1 VRAWGIVVAGGRGT
15 RFGRPKQLE
24 ELGGRSLIDWAID
37 AVRPV
42 CDGVVVVLDATL
54 MEGAKVDAD
63 AVVAGGD
70 TRAASVRAGLDAV
83 PGDPEAILVHD
94 AVRPLATADLAA
106 RVLAA
111 VVAGADGA
119 VPSVPV
125 VDTLKR
131 VDGTRVTA
139 TVDRSELVA
148 VQTPQAFR
156 TEVLRRA
163 HAAGGDAT
171 DDAGLV
177 EAAGGTVVVVDG
189 ERDNLKITWLED
201 LAVAEALVA
210 ARQRR

>member
-1 VRAWGIVVAGGRGT
+1 MRAWGIVVAGGRGT
-15 RFGRPKQLE
+15 RYGRPKQLDD
-24 ELGGRSLIDWAID
+24 LAGRPLIDWAID

-42 CDGVVVVLDATL
+42 CDGVVVVLDAAL
-54 MEGAKVDAD
+54 VEGAKVDAD

-70 TRAASVRAGLDAV
+70 TRAASVRAGLAAV
-83 PGDPEAILVHD
+83 PGEPDAILVHD
-94 AVRPLATADLAA
+94 AVRPLATPELAA

-111 VVAGADGA
+111 VAGGADGA

-131 VDGTRVTA
+131 VDGSRVTA

-177 EAAGGTVVVVDG
+177 EAAGGTVVVVEG
-189 ERDNLKITWLED
+189 ERDNLKVTWPED
-201 LAVAEALVA
+201 LAVAEALLA
-210 ARQRR
+210 ARQGR

>member
-1 VRAWGIVVAGGRGT
+1 
-15 RFGRPKQLE
+15 
-24 ELGGRSLIDWAID
+24 
-37 AVRPV
+37 
-42 CDGVVVVLDATL
+42 
-54 MEGAKVDAD
+54 
-63 AVVAGGD
+63 
-70 TRAASVRAGLDAV
+70 VRAGLAAV
-83 PGDPEAILVHD
+83 PGEPDAILVHD
-94 AVRPLATADLAA
+94 AVRPLATPELAA

-111 VVAGADGA
+111 VAGGADGA

-131 VDGTRVTA
+131 VDGSRVTA

-177 EAAGGTVVVVDG
+177 EAAGGTVVVVEG
-189 ERDNLKITWLED
+189 ERDNLKVTWPED
-201 LAVAEALVA
+201 LAVAEALLA
-210 ARQRR
+210 ARQGR